1 MTDSPPSDIVQSQQ
15 SGTRENRGVQRIK
28 CRISVAYSLESTP
41 RAAQR
46 IEPFR
51 WGTLEDISERGVCFH
66 ARDRFTIHNI
76 ITLYL
81 KLSDQSNGIKML
93 GKIVWMD
100 TTLDEFTRLGVQ
112 FIGNLPSD
120 WRRLLGGN

>member
-1 MTDSPPSDIVQSQQ
+1 
-15 SGTRENRGVQRIK
+15 VQRIK
-28 CRISVAYSLESTP
+28 CRISVAYSLESTL

-66 ARDRFTIHNI
+66 ARDQFSLHNI

-81 KLSDQSNGIKML
+81 KHSDQSNAIKML
-93 GKIVWMD
+93 GKIDWMD
-100 TTLDEFTRLGVQ
+100 NTLDEFTRLGVQ
-112 FIGNLPSD
+112 FIGTLPSD

>member
-1 MTDSPPSDIVQSQQ
+1 MTDSPPPDIVQPQQ

-28 CRISVAYSLESTP
+28 CRISVAYSLEATP
-41 RAAQR
+41 HVQHR

-66 ARDRFTIHNI
+66 ARDRFTLQNI

-100 TTLDEFTRLGVQ
+100 NTLDEFTRLGVQ
-112 FIGNLPSD
+112 FIGTLPSD
-120 WRRLLGGN
+120 WQRLLGGN